1 MDTAL
6 MTQFRRCQDT
16 IESLKQQ
23 QQHSEMTW
31 GEGEGGE
38 WGWGL
43 DGSEF
48 DEEEEAWEDWEIA
61 GESLS
66 SVPLC
71 SYCLELSAF

>member
-6 MTQFRRCQDT
+6 MTQFRRCQES

-23 QQHSEMTW
+23 HNEMTC
-31 GEGEGGE
+31 GDGEGGE

-61 GESLS
+61 G
-66 SVPLC
+66 
-71 SYCLELSAF
+71 